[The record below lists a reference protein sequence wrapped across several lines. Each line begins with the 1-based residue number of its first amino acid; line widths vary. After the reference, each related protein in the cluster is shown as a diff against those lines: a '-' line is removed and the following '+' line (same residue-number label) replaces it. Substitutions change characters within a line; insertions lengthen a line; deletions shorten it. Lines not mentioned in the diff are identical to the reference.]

1 VRSVV
6 VVVAC
11 GITGATVSVVVVR
24 VVVVTGG
31 ASLPQPA
38 RAPME
43 TIRAAPTAIARIEFT
58 VPVILKPSMI
68 VYSCIQTMVSPQKFP
83 GTSFGERVMMT
94 SQRWPRRSRLA
105 AYRTTYCI
113 LAFCCGLAG
122 GPATAVA
129 GISILSDVPTLAPVV
144 DKVVQGVVNIAVS
157 GSVEV
162 QNPLMSDPF
171 FRQFFRLPNQ
181 PMRRQVQA
189 AGSGVIV
196 DADKGYVL
204 TNNHVVAGGEGQ
216 AIQDQVIEVTLKDK
230 RHFKA
235 KLVGRDPETDIA
247 VLKIDADNL
256 TAVEFADSDKI
267 RVGDYALAIGNP
279 FGLGQT
285 VTSGIVSALGRTG
298 LGIEGYEDFIQTDAS
313 INPGNSGGALVDL
326 RGQLMGINTAILGPS
341 GGNVGIGFAVP
352 SNIAKQIMTDLIKNG
367 DVKRG
372 QIGIRTQDLTPDIA
386 SSLGLDRSDGALVA
400 QVAANSAAANA
411 GLEAGD
417 LIVGIDNMPV
427 HNVADLHKKLDF
439 AHIGDVLKLSILR
452 DGKSDTVKVQ
462 IETNRPSQR
471 QSRQWN

>member
-1 VRSVV
+1 M
-6 VVVAC
+6 
-11 GITGATVSVVVVR
+11 ITN
-24 VVVVTGG
+24 
-31 ASLPQPA
+31 
-38 RAPME
+38 
-43 TIRAAPTAIARIEFT
+43 
-58 VPVILKPSMI
+58 
-68 VYSCIQTMVSPQKFP
+68 
-83 GTSFGERVMMT
+83 
-94 SQRWPRRSRLA
+94 QRWPRHSRLA
-105 AYRTTYCI
+105 AYRTCCI
-113 LAFCCGLAG
+113 LAVCCGLLG
-122 GPATAVA
+122 TPVTAVA
-129 GISILSDVPTLAPVV
+129 GIPIPGDVPTLAPVV

-189 AGSGVIV
+189 AVSGVIV
-196 DADKGYVL
+196 DADKGYIL
-204 TNNHVVAGGEGQ
+204 TNNHVVAVG
-216 AIQDQVIEVTLKDK
+216 QDQTIEVTLKDK

-285 VTSGIVSALGRTG
+285 VTSGIVSALGRSG

-326 RGQLMGINTAILGPS
+326 RGQLIGINTAILGPS

-352 SNIAKQIMTDLIKNG
+352 ANLAKQIMADLIKNG

-386 SSLGLDRSDGALVA
+386 SSLGISSGDGALIA
-400 QVAANSAAANA
+400 QVAADSAAANA
-411 GLEAGD
+411 GLQAGD
-417 LIVGIDNMPV
+417 LIVAIDGVPV
-427 HNVADLHKKLDF
+427 HGVADLHKRIDF
-439 AHIGDVLKLSILR
+439 AHVGDVLKLSILR
-452 DGKSDTVKVQ
+452 DGQSSTVKVQ
-462 IETNRPSQR
+462 IETTRPSER